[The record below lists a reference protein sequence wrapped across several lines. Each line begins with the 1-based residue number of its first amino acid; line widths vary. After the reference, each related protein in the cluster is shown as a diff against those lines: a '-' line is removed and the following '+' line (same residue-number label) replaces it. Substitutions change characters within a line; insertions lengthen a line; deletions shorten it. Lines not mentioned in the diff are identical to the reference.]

1 MRDSVSAPTVPPD
14 YYRALYEA
22 EERHWWHRGMQAIT
36 AALLGSRLQR
46 PGLRLLDAG
55 CGTGGMLAWA
65 IGRARLAQAAGVD
78 ASDEALALAA
88 RRAPSADLHRAS
100 VSRLPFAD
108 ASFDLVLMNDVLQH
122 VREDEVETSLR
133 ELRRV
138 LAPGGTLLVRTNG
151 GLRARRAS
159 AEWRVYDRATLAA
172 ALETAGLRC
181 ERLTYANLAGSA
193 WATLRGWAPQEP
205 SEGAHGVP
213 APREGR
219 ADALKERLLDL
230 EARYLA
236 RPGRSLPYGHTLF
249 ALGERR

>member
-1 MRDSVSAPTVPPD
+1 VIEPVSAPTVPAD

-22 EERHWWHRGMQAIT
+22 EERHWWHRGMRAVT
-36 AALLGSRLQR
+36 AALLGPRLDR
-46 PGLRLLDAG
+46 SGLRLLDAG

-65 IGRARLAQAAGVD
+65 IERALPAEAAGVD
-78 ASDEALALAA
+78 VSKEALALAA
-88 RRAPSADLHRAS
+88 ERAPGADLRRAS
-100 VSRLPFAD
+100 VAGLPFAD

-151 GLRARRAS
+151 GLRACRAS

-172 ALETAGLRC
+172 ALETSGLRC
-181 ERLTYANLAGSA
+181 ERLTYANLAGSS
-193 WATLRGWAPQEP
+193 WATLRGWSPQEP
-205 SEGAHGVP
+205 GEDAHGVP
-213 APREGR
+213 EPNQGR
-219 ADALKERLLDL
+219 GDALKERLLHL
-230 EARYLA
+230 EAWYLA

-249 ALGERR
+249 ALGGRT